1 MTEARIAS
9 IVRFPVKGLPG
20 VSVSGDVALEP
31 GRGLRWD
38 RSHAIENGRA
48 VIASPTAWNERKGYF
63 HVARHEEIV
72 RFGVDLDR
80 AETEQPTLILTAPD
94 GRSARTPL
102 GGGDPGETITGEGST
117 LDDLLRSTLPSGPFG
132 SPRLVRTGVTG
143 LWDWPDAHLSFIN
156 LATVRA
162 LADAAGS
169 PVDPRRFRGNVLLEG
184 LPAWG
189 ELGLLGRRVR
199 IGTAELEF
207 FQPTDRCR
215 ATTIDPTTGVSDLN
229 VPGLLASRF
238 GHMYC
243 GVYARVVSAGSVRAE
258 DTLTVLG
265 AVGASGS
272 TTRSE
277 RPAPFAGEPEWPR
290 TGRVV
295 EREPAGS
302 RSVSIW
308 VEDPTGLVG
317 EARPGQHLRVHLPGA
332 EAPGW
337 RAYTVSATAPGRA
350 RITVRR
356 DGRISSALHDGFPV
370 GTDIVLTGPFGA
382 QTLDGDGDGDRSVER
397 DVVLVSAGSGITPT
411 AAMLRALVASG
422 STRRVRVL
430 HTERSAAD
438 LALWDEVTDSIAR
451 LPDAVARLHLTGTAQ
466 ASDAASESGPVTV
479 EARAGRPTAEDLRA
493 IVADLDPEG
502 VNVFLCGP
510 ALFTADA
517 RTTLSGAGI
526 PAAAVHS
533 EIFYSPTTAE
543 LVAARAPSTDGPH
556 RLTAGSMEASWRAE
570 SGSILDAVE
579 AAGQDWPSG
588 CRVGA
593 CGTCV
598 RRLVSG
604 SVEYLVD
611 PIVPPPAGSVLVCC
625 SAPTSDVELD
635 EP

>member
-1 MTEARIAS
+1 MTEPRIAS
-9 IVRFPVKGLPG
+9 IVRFPVKGFPG
-20 VSVSGDVALEP
+20 VSASGDVALEP

-72 RFGVDLDR
+72 RFGVTLDD
-80 AETEQPTLILTAPD
+80 AEGDDPTLVLTAPD

-102 GGGDPGETITGEGST
+102 GAGDPGEAITGDGST
-117 LDDLLRSTLPSGPFG
+117 VDDLLRSALPSGPFG
-132 SPRLVRTGVTG
+132 APRLIRSGAPG

-215 ATTIDPTTGVSDLN
+215 ATTIDPATGVSDLN

-243 GVYARVVSAGSVRAE
+243 GVYARVVSPGSVRVG
-258 DTLTVLG
+258 DPLTPLG
-265 AVGASGS
+265 AAGSSGS
-272 TTRSE
+272 TTRVE
-277 RPAPFAGEPEWPR
+277 RPAPFVGEPDWPR

-317 EARPGQHLRVHLPGA
+317 SARPGQHLRVHLPGA
-332 EAPGW
+332 KAPGW

-370 GTDIVLTGPFGA
+370 GTDVVLTGPFGA
-382 QTLDGDGDGDRSVER
+382 ETLDGDGDQDAER

-430 HTERSAAD
+430 HAERSATD
-438 LALWDEVTDSIAR
+438 LALWEEVTDSIER
-451 LPDAVARLHLTGTAQ
+451 LPDAVGRLHLTGTAD
-466 ASDAASESGPVTV
+466 ASGLSDAPGAVTAV
-479 EARAGRPTAEDLRA
+479 ARAGRPTAEDLRA
-493 IVADLDPEG
+493 VVAGLDPER
-502 VNVFLCGP
+502 VSVFVCGP

-517 RTTLSGAGI
+517 RATLVGAGV
-526 PAAAVHS
+526 PAGAIHAEV
-533 EIFYSPTTAE
+533 FYSPTTAE

-556 RLTAGSMEASWRAE
+556 RVTAGSMAAPWRAE

-611 PIVPPPAGSVLVCC
+611 PIVPPPSGSILVCC